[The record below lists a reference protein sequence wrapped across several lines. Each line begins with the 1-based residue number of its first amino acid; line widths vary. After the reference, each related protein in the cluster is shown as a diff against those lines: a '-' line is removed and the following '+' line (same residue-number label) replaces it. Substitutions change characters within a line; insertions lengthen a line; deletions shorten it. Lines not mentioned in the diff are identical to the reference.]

1 MAFRSRRHIAVRSDG
16 CLQTRSR
23 LTHMEAVE
31 RAFGPACFGDVLFPA
46 DVHECIA
53 RHVPRA
59 PRTANRAVAQRR
71 DRMTVWNAQVRF
83 SHAAVRAKPRSAENS
98 QSAESGQSGYDE
110 GRNKSNGFVMACRRR
125 GTFFARHAAE
135 RVPKRQSCGGK
146 VEEREDHE
154 QRVDIQ
160 AERVFRKNNLPN
172 CVSVL
177 GAWTE
182 SMRRMSDAAARV
194 SGSGPTA
201 NGERR
206 QVRKQGQVLP
216 KAKPCKAQTLCAYTF
231 YPISFEASFAEG
243 KILQSSSALRLNFWR
258 F

>member
-1 MAFRSRRHIAVRSDG
+1 MNFFPEEGRKKRAQRAGVSVSELNPLKKVAAAMVKANCLYNSPVIPPTNAVGIKTS
-16 CLQTRSR
+16 
-23 LTHMEAVE
+23 
-31 RAFGPACFGDVLFPA
+31 FGPACFGDVLFPA

-59 PRTANRAVAQRR
+59 LRTANRAVAQRR

-160 AERVFRKNNLPN
+160 AERV
-172 CVSVL
+172 
-177 GAWTE
+177 
-182 SMRRMSDAAARV
+182 
-194 SGSGPTA
+194 
-201 NGERR
+201 
-206 QVRKQGQVLP
+206 
-216 KAKPCKAQTLCAYTF
+216 
-231 YPISFEASFAEG
+231 
-243 KILQSSSALRLNFWR
+243 
-258 F
+258 